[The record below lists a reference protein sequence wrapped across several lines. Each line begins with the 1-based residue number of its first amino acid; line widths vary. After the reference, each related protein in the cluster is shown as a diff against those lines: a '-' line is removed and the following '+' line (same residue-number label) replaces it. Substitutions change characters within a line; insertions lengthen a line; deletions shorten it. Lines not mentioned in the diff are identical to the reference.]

1 MRKKVTISAVACA
14 LAGPGLARAETVL
27 QNATDTV
34 ELYATVYP
42 VVGWIKYGT
51 GNTGPN
57 GTGNSVPSMS
67 KADVGGAGSNW
78 GIRGR
83 RNLNGGWSAWLQIEQ
98 NSPLERENTA
108 AVSVGSRNSAAGLQT
123 PFGNVFAGQWTTP
136 WADLESLW
144 NVGTVGIWGPS
155 LLIIGR
161 RETTGGTPS
170 NLGSNCGNFASGGIT
185 TPATLCDAVAGQGGV
200 GHPFWRRASSMIRYT
215 SPSLS
220 GVIVDALYQVPE
232 TKRVVNTAG
241 APVEE
246 YNPSMWSTSVQWS
259 GFGGKGRV
267 GAAYDRHKE
276 FTSIG
281 NTDTGWSIKGGWNFG
296 PVDVGAAVEF
306 MKYKCGT
313 TNAPPSASS
322 APFSACVATGG
333 EVKAKQWG
341 LAAAVP
347 IAQHRIR
354 GAYSKAADLSGP
366 GTAVASDTGASEWNL
381 GYEHRFDPRTTVGL
395 GYARI
400 NNKLN
405 ANFTWTGMAVQQN
418 GLQNNASPGSSVS
431 WLFANLTYRF

>member
-1 MRKKVTISAVACA
+1 MQKKLFMIAAAGV
-14 LAGPGLARAETVL
+14 LAGPGVAPAETVV
-27 QNATDTV
+27 QTAVDTV
-34 ELYATVYP
+34 ELYATLYP
-42 VVGWIKYGT
+42 TVGLIKYGS
-51 GNTGPN
+51 GSTGPN
-57 GTGNSVPSMS
+57 GTGNPVPSMS
-67 KADVGGAGSNW
+67 KADVQAAGSNF
-78 GIRGR
+78 GIRAR
-83 RNLNGGWSAWLQIEQ
+83 RNLGGGLSAWAQIEQ
-98 NSPLERENTA
+98 NAPLERENTA
-108 AVSVGSRNSAAGLQT
+108 AVSVGSRNSAAGLQG

-155 LLIIGR
+155 LLIVGR

-170 NLGSNCGNFASGGIT
+170 NLGSGCGNFASGGIT

-220 GVIVDALYQVPE
+220 GVIFDVLYQVPE
-232 TKRVVNTAG
+232 TKRVVNAAG
-241 APVEE
+241 APVTE
-246 YNPSMWSTSVQWS
+246 YNPSMWSTSIQWS
-259 GFGGKGRV
+259 GFGGRARV

-281 NTDTGWSIKGGWNFG
+281 NTDTGWAIKGGWNFG
-296 PVDVGAAVEF
+296 VVDVGAALEF
-306 MKYKCGT
+306 IKYKCGAI
-313 TNAPPSASS
+313 NGPPSPSS
-322 APFSACVATGG
+322 APFSACVAAGG

-347 IAQHRIR
+347 VGQNKIR

-366 GTAVASDTGASEWNL
+366 GTLVASDTGASEWNL
-381 GYEHRFDPRTTVGL
+381 GYEHRYDSRTTVGA

-400 NNKLN
+400 NNKAN

-418 GLQNNASPGSSVS
+418 GLLNNASAGSSVS